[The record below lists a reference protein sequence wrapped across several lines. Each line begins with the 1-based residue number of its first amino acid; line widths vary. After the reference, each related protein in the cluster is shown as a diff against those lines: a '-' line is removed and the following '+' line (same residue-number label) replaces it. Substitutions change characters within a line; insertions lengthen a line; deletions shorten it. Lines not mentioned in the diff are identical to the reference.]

1 MNKTGNNVAEF
12 MEGRV
17 STKGNSQQC
26 AGIQTQSSKNTMSRL
41 LTVRE
46 VARATLLR
54 QIPEVGAGCV
64 SSVCPDLCGGVPSD
78 RHSYRDLIG

>member
-26 AGIQTQSSKNTMSRL
+26 AGIQTQSSENTMSRL

-46 VARATLLR
+46 QRFYAKY
-54 QIPEVGAGCV
+54 PK
-64 SSVCPDLCGGVPSD
+64 
-78 RHSYRDLIG
+78 